1 MREHHAEA
9 TWKKGLKDGS
19 GNIKTG
25 NGTIESAY
33 SYGTR
38 FGNERNGTT
47 PEELIGAA
55 LSGCYSM
62 FLSALLGKENYTPD
76 YIHAKATVI
85 LGEKDG
91 AALVERIDLN
101 VEAKVPDLDN
111 DKLQELAKKSK
122 ENCPISKAL
131 KAIPEVNVKAT
142 LIE

>member
-9 TWKKGLKDGS
+9 TWEKGLKDGT

-38 FGNERNGTT
+38 FGNETNGTT

-55 LSGCYSM
+55 LAGCYSM

-76 YIHAKATVI
+76 YIHTRAKVI
-85 LGEKDG
+85 LGEKEG
-91 AALVERIDLN
+91 APLVESISLT
-101 VEAKVPDLDN
+101 VEAKVAKITDEELQ
-111 DKLQELAKKSK
+111 KLAQESK
-122 ENCPISKAL
+122 EKCPISKAL
-131 KAIPEVNVKAT
+131 KAIPEVNLQVS